1 MESLKRAFADIHTA
15 LDDISTYRK
24 NALPEMAKNI
34 LEMDQMTAEAE
45 AQIRKQEQGN
55 QAAPTMELDFAG
67 A

>member
-1 MESLKRAFADIHTA
+1 
-15 LDDISTYRK
+15 DDISTYRK

-55 QAAPTMELDFAG
+55 QAA
-67 A
+67 